1 MPLGRSKSFRLL
13 GKLHSLLATVR
24 SVREGVSVPSYSFEV
39 LGMTCDH
46 CVIAVTAELSVLHPV
61 TDVSVQLVPTGES
74 TVTVIAS
81 SELGD
86 DVFRAAVS
94 EAGYELVGKPA
105 SS

>member
-1 MPLGRSKSFRLL
+1 MGLGQSKGFRLV
-13 GKLHSLLATVR
+13 GKLHTLLATVR
-24 SVREGVSVPSYSFEV
+24 GVREGVSVPSYSFQV

-46 CVIAVTAELSVLHPV
+46 CVTAVTAALSVLHPV
-61 TDVSVQLVPTGES
+61 TAVSVQLVPTGES

-86 DVFRAAVS
+86 DGFRAAVS
-94 EAGYELVGKPA
+94 EAGYELVGKPE